1 MCIFYKNNQR
11 EKVYKIK
18 TKSVVSLSFSSLY
31 VDIYIAPRILLS
43 QLLYE
48 QYVRQAGKKKKCT
61 VGVFKGKRINYK
73 ETHV

>member
-1 MCIFYKNNQR
+1 M
-11 EKVYKIK
+11 K

-48 QYVRQAGKKKKCT
+48 QYAKQA
-61 VGVFKGKRINYK
+61 VSR
-73 ETHV
+73 